1 MSLSRTWLRQF
12 KSPAAQG
19 ILFAVLW
26 LAVTNLTIY
35 FIYLRAVEAVK
46 EEIRAGL
53 LRNVSAA
60 ATIIDGDQHKRFKSK
75 ASRTDP
81 AYSYLTQRLE
91 ALRKASK
98 DVRYLYTNI
107 IDSGKV
113 YFIVNGSPQND
124 NNKDGRPDEAPQLM
138 DPYPDAGKALLEA
151 LTKHKATVDQEPY
164 TDVWGTFYSA
174 YAPFYDS
181 KGSFVGTLGMDL
193 ELVTLQARLVPI
205 GVAAQ
210 RAAFTS
216 GILAVL
222 FGTSV
227 WYFRR
232 TNKSLLQGRRQ
243 AESELDVITSG
254 RSQDRRAAAMQLAA
268 VAERLA
274 DQGSGVMADSSRSTA
289 AAPGYGQA
297 LQQYAQARLRQAPV
311 EMANFELASVLEAV
325 FQSESPQPI
334 HLKINRNVPKLL
346 CGSVD
351 HFRDNLTTLAT
362 HPFARANLGI
372 LEDVDV
378 DIENES
384 LNALDLVITLGFQAE
399 KETHALRISSPTVNE
414 ASTYAVFSITGIE
427 SQVLTLVLGNTVD
440 TTDKDATI
448 SDFSLEYSSDGGK
461 DWFSYSWDGTTGN
474 RPIIPA
480 EGALLV
486 RVDISSEQ
494 DEIFEEAETF
504 TLKAIA
510 DGGEAAIGIGTIKDD
525 GTGTIYNA
533 DGTVNNSALKNDD
546 RALDAKRTK
555 LAEILEEPDMV
566 SHVSDEQRLTFA
578 ASCEEVR
585 AVSGSIRFEHPE
597 DSRHQLIVT
606 IPFKKYIES

>member
-1 MSLSRTWLRQF
+1 MSLSRTWLQRF

-19 ILFAVLW
+19 VLFAVLW
-26 LAVTNLTIY
+26 LAVTNITIH

-46 EEIRAGL
+46 EEIRDGL

-60 ATIIDGDQHKRFKSK
+60 ATIIDGDQHRKFKSK
-75 ASRTDP
+75 ASKTDP

-98 DVRYLYTNI
+98 DVRYLYTNV

-113 YFIVNGSPQND
+113 YFVVNGSPQND

-138 DPYPDAGKALLEA
+138 DPYPDAGKALLQA
-151 LTKHKATVDQEPY
+151 LTKHKATVDEEPY

-222 FGTSV
+222 FGTTV

-232 TNKSLLQGRRQ
+232 TNKSLLQGRLQ
-243 AESELDVITSG
+243 AESELDAIASG

-274 DQGSGVMADSSRSTA
+274 EQGPGAIEDSRSTA
-289 AAPGYGQA
+289 VAPGYGQA

-311 EMANFELASVLEAV
+311 EMVNFELASVLEAA
-325 FQSESPQPI
+325 FQHDSQHPI
-334 HLKINRNVPKLL
+334 PLQINRNVPKLL
-346 CGSVD
+346 CGSAD
-351 HFRDNLTTLAT
+351 HLRDNLTILAT

-372 LEDVDV
+372 LADVDV
-378 DIENES
+378 DIEHES
-384 LNALDLVITLGFQAE
+384 LNALDLVIRLGYQAE
-399 KETHALRISSPTVNE
+399 EETHALRISSPTVNE

-427 SQVLTLVLGNTVD
+427 SQVLSLVLGNTAD
-440 TTDKDATI
+440 TTDNDATI
-448 SDFSLEYSSDGGK
+448 TNFSLEYSSDGGK
-461 DWFSYSWDGTTGN
+461 YWITYSWDGTAGN
-474 RPIIPA
+474 RPMIPA
-480 EGALLV
+480 EGVLLV

-494 DEIFEEAETF
+494 DDLFEEAETF

-510 DGGEAAIGIGTIKDD
+510 DAGEAASGIATIKDD

-533 DGTVNNSALKNDD
+533 DGTVNNRALRKDD
-546 RALDAKRTK
+546 RGPDANRSE
-555 LAEILEEPDMV
+555 LAEIVEEPDLV
-566 SHVSDEQRLTFA
+566 SHVSDEQRLTYA
-578 ASCEEVR
+578 ASCEQIR

-597 DSRHQLIVT
+597 DSRHQLIVM